1 LYAND
6 LIRVGSSGSYINNR
20 EVTNRFRVDPG
31 YYIIIP
37 STYDEDRS
45 CEFMLR
51 IFTEQLIELK
61 YCFNFILLF

>member
-1 LYAND
+1 MYAND